1 MSGVSMNL
9 KSLLL
14 FFVFILCSL
23 NAFALSSD
31 KDKPMTI
38 EADAVEIDDKKGLT
52 VYRGNIDV
60 RQGTLHVTGDT
71 LVIERVNGE
80 TKVVTVVGKPATYK
94 QKPDNKKE
102 DVTARARKLQVYPK
116 RDLVR
121 LERNARVTQEGNVY
135 TGNIIEYNNRD
146 DIIKMKGNIGAT
158 DTGKKQKGRIRM
170 TIQPQKQ

>member
-1 MSGVSMNL
+1 MNL

-14 FFVFILCSL
+14 LSTFLLSSI
-23 NAFALSSD
+23 NAYALSSD
-31 KDKPMTI
+31 KNKPMTI
-38 EADAVEIDDKKGLT
+38 EADSVEIDEKKGLT

-71 LVIERVNGE
+71 LVIEKENGE
-80 TKVVTVVGKPATYK
+80 VKVVTVVGQPATYK
-94 QKPDNKKE
+94 QRPDNKPQ
-102 DVTARARKLQVYPK
+102 DVKAKARKLQVYPK

-121 LERNARVTQEGNVY
+121 LERDARVTQEGNIY

-170 TIQPQKQ
+170 TIQPQK